1 MQLLFL
7 LIAAVTPLHA
17 IRCYSYA
24 DTNEDKYPMKIWVD
38 CPFDTQYCF
47 KSYVEQKAFSTWL
60 STRSCGTPNL
70 CREEG
75 CWGTETE
82 KTCCCRGDLCN
93 YSRGSTFITV
103 LIASTLFA
111 LKAT

>member
-7 LIAAVTPLHA
+7 LFAAVTPLHA

-24 DTNEDKYPMKIWVD
+24 DTNEDKHPIKIWVSITTTAAFYDSNVD

-70 CREEG
+70 CRVRYQLF
-75 CWGTETE
+75 T
-82 KTCCCRGDLCN
+82 K
-93 YSRGSTFITV
+93 
-103 LIASTLFA
+103 ASF
-111 LKAT
+111 

>member
-24 DTNEDKYPMKIWVD
+24 DTNEDKYSMKIWVD

-70 CREEG
+70 CRVRNQLY
-75 CWGTETE
+75 T
-82 KTCCCRGDLCN
+82 
-93 YSRGSTFITV
+93 
-103 LIASTLFA
+103 
-111 LKAT
+111 KANF